1 MSTLNINTIRSKF
14 PFLSSPKNKELIY
27 FDNAATTQKP
37 ESVINSIANFYKNE
51 NSNIHRSVH
60 KVGAIA
66 TQKYEDARVIV
77 KDFISASKA
86 EEIVFTSGATE
97 AINLVANSF
106 VKQIISKK
114 DIILVSPLEHHANL
128 IPWQMITKE
137 IGASVKML
145 PIKKP
150 EIKQDSLEE
159 EKLDYTINTI
169 ELKEFLK
176 IHGNK
181 VKFIAAQ
188 HISNVNGGI
197 QDVKELTEIAHSFN
211 IPILIDGAQAAAH
224 ITVNVQE
231 IGCDFYCFSGHKIFG
246 PTGVGVLFGK
256 SFLLKQCKPYK
267 YGGGIVKQVNNF
279 NTLFREAPQNL
290 EAGTQNIAGVI
301 GMSEAIRFIREI
313 GLKNIRTQ
321 ELRLKKYLQSKL
333 EKIEEITIYHAH
345 NSLELNNLFASP
357 IFSFNVNNIHHYDL
371 GVLLAENNIL
381 VRSGDLCSQTFM
393 KVLGVNGCVRA
404 SLSFYN
410 TETEIDY
417 FILSLQKVIKLLNH

>member
-128 IPWQMITKE
+128 IPWQMIAKE
-137 IGASVKML
+137 VGASVKML
-145 PIKKP
+145 PIKNP

-159 EKLDYTINTI
+159 KKLDYTINTI

-176 IHGNK
+176 THGNK

-197 QDVKELTEIAHSFN
+197 QDVKELTKIAHSFN

-333 EKIEEITIYHAH
+333 EKIEGITIYHAH

-371 GVLLAENNIL
+371 GVLLAEKNIL

-393 KVLGVNGCVRA
+393 KVLSVNGCVRA

-410 TETEIDY
+410 TEAEIDY